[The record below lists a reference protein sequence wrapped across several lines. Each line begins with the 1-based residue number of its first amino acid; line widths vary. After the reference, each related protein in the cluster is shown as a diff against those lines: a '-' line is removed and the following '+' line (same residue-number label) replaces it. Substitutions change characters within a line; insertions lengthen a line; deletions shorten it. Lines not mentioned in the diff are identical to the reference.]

1 MESSPRELARR
12 YVDASN
18 QHDPDRIRTM
28 FADDAVYVSSRVG
41 AHEGAEAIIGMMVA
55 FFARFPDVHWTV
67 GEYRQDDAGAVVFDF
82 IMTAAAGA
90 DDQAVEVRGV
100 ETIAF
105 DAAGR
110 IVRID
115 VSA

>member
-1 MESSPRELARR
+1 MESSSFELARR

-18 QHDPDRIRTM
+18 EHDLGRIRAM

-41 AHEGAEAIIGMMVA
+41 AHEGVEAIIGMMVE

-67 GEYRQDDAGAVVFDF
+67 GEYRQDDTGAVVFDF
-82 IMTAAAGA
+82 IMTASAGA
-90 DDQAVEVRGV
+90 DDQTVEVRGV

-105 DAAGR
+105 DSAGR